1 MGDEWKTMRSIIS
14 PTFSS
19 GKMRSMHPIIID
31 CVHRL
36 DNYLETKAMTGE
48 DVEMK
53 KTMGS
58 LTMDV
63 IFSCAFGTK
72 IDTYNDHKT
81 NEFIVNAK
89 QVFCG
94 GVWRLWVF
102 MALVKISPK
111 LFEWTG
117 LQIIDPSV
125 QKFFITAITSIVS
138 RRKSEKVRQRDYL

>member
-1 MGDEWKTMRSIIS
+1 
-14 PTFSS
+14 
-19 GKMRSMHPIIID
+19 
-31 CVHRL
+31 
-36 DNYLETKAMTGE
+36 MTGE

-63 IFSCAFGTK
+63 IASCAFGTK

-89 QVFCG
+89 QLLCA

-102 MALVKISPK
+102 ITLVKISPK

-117 LQIIDPSV
+117 FKFIDPSV
-125 QKFFITAITSIVS
+125 QKFFNTAVS
-138 RRKSEKVRQRDYL
+138 DRNGLKNVGFV

>member
-36 DNYLETKAMTGE
+36 DNYLETKVMAGE
-48 DVEMK
+48 DVETK

-81 NEFIVNAK
+81 NEFLVNTK
-89 QVFCG
+89 EVFSG
-94 GVWRLWVF
+94 AVWRLWVF
-102 MALVKISPK
+102 IALVKISPK

-117 LQIIDPSV
+117 FQIIDPSV
-125 QKFFITAITSIVS
+125 QKFFITAVS
-138 RRKSEKVRQRDYL
+138 D